1 MGRVQDKVAI
11 VTGGVTGLGFA
22 SARRL
27 AEAGAKVTITDID
40 EERGPGAAEKIGRG
54 CRFLAQDVAKEDNW
68 RRVLDTVVG
77 EDGGLDVLVNNAG
90 VGIPKNVEETT
101 LEDWR
106 WIMSVNLDGVFLG
119 TREGLEAMKASGGG
133 SIINMSSIEG
143 LIGDRRLA
151 AYDASKAGVM
161 GLTRSAALHAARAQT
176 GVRVNCINPGF
187 IRTEMVE
194 GFVAAQEDPDATWD
208 WLNRAHAV
216 GHIGEPDDIA
226 WGVVYLASDEAKF
239 VTGTELVIDGGF
251 TAR

>member
-22 SARRL
+22 SALRL

-106 WIMSVNLDGVFLG
+106 
-119 TREGLEAMKASGGG
+119 G
-133 SIINMSSIEG
+133 SCRSISTGCSS
-143 LIGDRRLA
+143 A
-151 AYDASKAGVM
+151 P
-161 GLTRSAALHAARAQT
+161 ARAS
-176 GVRVNCINPGF
+176 R
-187 IRTEMVE
+187 R
-194 GFVAAQEDPDATWD
+194 
-208 WLNRAHAV
+208 
-216 GHIGEPDDIA
+216 
-226 WGVVYLASDEAKF
+226 
-239 VTGTELVIDGGF
+239 
-251 TAR
+251 